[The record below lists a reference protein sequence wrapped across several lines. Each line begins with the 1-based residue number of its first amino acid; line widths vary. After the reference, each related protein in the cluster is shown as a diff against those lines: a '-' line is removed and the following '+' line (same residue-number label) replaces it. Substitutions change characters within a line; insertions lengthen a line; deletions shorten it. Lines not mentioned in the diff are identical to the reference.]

1 MKRYGAIR
9 GKRSVLAVWAS
20 LGALAV
26 GLLLTAAGSDFGA
39 LRSSRPLKRQP
50 ASAPQL
56 VSIQPLPSAEGEM
69 CEWMPAS
76 ASFSLALQQGA
87 AGVASAAVPGSSAD
101 VETAKRRPLR
111 VIHDAYPSYS
121 AVAVDVTH
129 NEVVLQDENLFQILV
144 YDRLANTPPT
154 ASMTE
159 PKRVIAG
166 EHTKLEFN
174 CGLYVDPQTGD
185 IYSVNNDTMDTMTIF
200 SRDAK
205 GNVPPTR
212 QLSTPHGTFGIGI
225 NEERQEMF
233 FTVEHSS
240 SIVVYPKNAV
250 NEDQPLRHIQGNQTR
265 LADPHGIALDTK
277 NNLIFVGNFGSM
289 KEFAAAEA
297 GSSQSQAAPGSGLPR
312 GRAKPG
318 YGKIRPSSIT
328 VYPMTAQ
335 GDVPPLRVIEGSK
348 TRLNWPVGMTVD
360 SDRGEL
366 FVANDAADEI
376 LVFRSDASGDVAP
389 TRILKGP
396 RTGIKNPTGL
406 FLDKKNNELWVTN
419 FGNHTA
425 TVYRLT
431 ADGDTPPLRTIRSGP
446 LEEPALMIGNPG
458 SVAYD
463 SKREQILVPN

>member
-1 MKRYGAIR
+1 MPA
-9 GKRSVLAVWAS
+9 KRSVLVVWTVV
-20 LGALAV
+20 GGLAV
-26 GLLLTAAGSDFGA
+26 GFLLTAAMSDSDA
-39 LRSSRPLKRQP
+39 LHYRHPLARKPRNQP
-50 ASAPQL
+50 RL
-56 VSIQPLPSAEGEM
+56 VSIQPLPAAEGEL
-69 CEWMPAS
+69 CEWVPAS
-76 ASFSLALQQGA
+76 ASLSLALQQGA
-87 AGVASAAVPGSSAD
+87 AVEAAASPPGSSAD
-101 VETAKRRPLR
+101 VETAKRAPLR

-159 PKRVIAG
+159 PKRIIAG
-166 EHTKLEFN
+166 ERTKLEFN
-174 CGLYVDPQTGD
+174 CGLYVDPLTGD

-250 NEDQPLRHIQGNQTR
+250 NEDLPLRHIQGNQTQ

-277 NNLIFVGNFGSM
+277 NNLIFVGNFGSR

-297 GSSQSQAAPGSGLPR
+297 GSGQNQAAPGTGLPR

-318 YGKIRPSSIT
+318 YGKIQPSSIT

-335 GDVPPLRVIEGSK
+335 GDVRPLRVIQGPK
-348 TRLNWPVGMTVD
+348 TRLNWPVGMTLD
-360 SDRGEL
+360 PDRGEL

-376 LVFRSDASGDVAP
+376 LVFRSDTSGDVAP
-389 TRILKGP
+389 IRVLKGP
-396 RTGIKNPTGL
+396 RTAIKNPTGL

-425 TVYRLT
+425 TVYRPT
-431 ADGDTPPLRTIRSGP
+431 AEGDTPPLRTIRSGP